1 LTRTFWTRSS
11 RSIFAVVAVST
22 AALVVAVV
30 ATFIVV
36 TQSSH
41 SQAGSTVVDHL
52 SGRRG
57 NAAGD
62 ATPASSRSAVYDAL
76 FVGAS
81 YTAGLGATPPTAG
94 YAYLIGREPGWHA
107 QIDGVSGTGFL
118 NPGPRGNQTF
128 ADRITGLT
136 ANPHPDLVI
145 FQGGRNDV
153 GYSAARLRAA
163 IIATVDIT
171 RRRFVGAQIVLL
183 GPIPARV
190 PTPRGQLL
198 VESVLRSAA
207 SACHATFID
216 PIAQHWI
223 TVNNEQGYTGHVPA
237 HPDNLGYAYIAA
249 RLLPELA
256 AVINERRGS

>member
-1 LTRTFWTRSS
+1 LTRTFWTRSP
-11 RSIFAVVAVST
+11 RWIFTVAAVST
-22 AALVVAVV
+22 AALVVAASGV
-30 ATFIVV
+30 FIVIA
-36 TQSSH
+36 QSSPGR
-41 SQAGSTVVDHL
+41 SASTVVAHL
-52 SGRRG
+52 SGERDAG
-57 NAAGD
+57 GD
-62 ATPASSRSAVYDAL
+62 ATAASTRPSGYDAL

-107 QIDGVSGTGFL
+107 QVNGVSGTGFL
-118 NPGPRGNQTF
+118 NPGPHGNQTF
-128 ADRITGLT
+128 ADRIARL
-136 ANPHPDLVI
+136 AAYPHPDLVI

-153 GYSAARLRAA
+153 GYPAARLRAA
-163 IIATVDIT
+163 IIATIDIT
-171 RRRFVGAQIVLL
+171 RHRFVGAQVILL

-216 PIAQHWI
+216 PIAQDWI
-223 TVNNEQGYTGHVPA
+223 TVGNEQGYTGHVPS